1 MNIKKR
7 LTLAQIKRQALLMAG
22 VPPKSYGKKKATQ
35 VVKRRKKALTT
46 RGQKHR
52 HDDLLN

>member
-7 LTLAQIKRQALLMAG
+7 LTLAQIKRQALLLAG

-35 VVKRRKKALTT
+35 VVKSRKKALVT
-46 RGQKHR
+46 RGHKHR
-52 HDDLLN
+52 HSEPLN